1 MGEFTKFFSS
11 SKREV
16 LIGKTITKQIG
27 DKTEF
32 ENTINVTNA
41 LKAAGMYDVFTY
53 NPEDMTVTYDYI
65 EGQDNQDVSKCSD
78 AMKLVASYS
87 KPIKAKLMRV
97 DEMHKAMTGYVW
109 DKRFYDILPNKSFN
123 CLCHDD
129 VNAVNIIKSSSG
141 YAMIDWERASL
152 GPHMYDMGSWLVN
165 QTMYAINP
173 KQKTKTAQ
181 ALINAKLKGLNPK
194 DADMIMRYALIDA
207 NFILSWKQNI
217 AKTRRVWGIDGLKEI
232 IKYLEAKYLP

>member
-11 SKREV
+11 SKRPV

-41 LKAAGMYDVFTY
+41 LKAAGMYEVFTY
-53 NPEDMTVTYDYI
+53 NPEDMTVTYDFI
-65 EGQDNQDVSKCSD
+65 EGKDNQDIPKCKD
-78 AMKLVASYS
+78 AMDLIKSYS
-87 KPIKAKLMRV
+87 KPINAKLMRI
-97 DEMHKAMTGYVW
+97 DQMHKAMTGYVW
-109 DKRFYDILPNKSFN
+109 DKQFYEILPDKSFN

-129 VNAVNIIKSSSG
+129 INKVNIIKTSTG
-141 YAMIDWERASL
+141 YSMIDWERASL

-165 QTMYAINP
+165 QIMYDINP
-173 KQKTKTAQ
+173 RAKLKRARTF
-181 ALINAKLKGLNPK
+181 IDAKLKGINPK

-207 NFILSWKQNI
+207 NFILSWKKNI
-217 AKTRRVWGIDGLKEI
+217 AKTRRVWGIEGLEDI
-232 IKYLEAKYLP
+232 INYLGALYL